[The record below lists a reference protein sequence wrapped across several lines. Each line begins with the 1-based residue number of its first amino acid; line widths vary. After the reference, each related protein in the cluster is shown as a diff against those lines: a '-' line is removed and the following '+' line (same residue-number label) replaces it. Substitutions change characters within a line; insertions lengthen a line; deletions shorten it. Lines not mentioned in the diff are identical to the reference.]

1 MRMPKCFPVAVFI
14 VFALFPYPLVFGQD
28 GPAQGSKEVAEL
40 QQTAVS
46 YYNRGEYEKAIEAYK
61 REIEINPDSVE
72 AYYHLGMAY
81 SSLGKYKEAVE
92 AYGRAI
98 KFRPDYAAAYYNLGH
113 AYSNLNQHDKAIK
126 AFRRSIQYEPDNVE
140 AYFALGTAYY
150 DAGKEEKAVDTFEA
164 AISLKPD
171 NPYAYYRLGLL
182 YFPDGLH
189 ARAAEAFTQVIIRD
203 PRYSEAY
210 FHRAYSYLFLGR
222 GESAASDA
230 ETYLALKGWRAEHS
244 LEMAIVSHF
253 GHLQARQE
261 SGARKVLEDALLEG
275 DPKAWPYP
283 AVEYLLGKI
292 SARLLFKAAPDE
304 AQKAEARAYIGVSL
318 SLQGD
323 QKAAR
328 EHLEWVKEH
337 GGSQP
342 IPFYLA
348 ASEMERIKANSAV
361 SFKK

>member
-1 MRMPKCFPVAVFI
+1 MPECFPVAAFI
-14 VFALFPYPLVFGQD
+14 VFALLPNSFALGQ
-28 GPAQGSKEVAEL
+28 GKPAQEPKDVAEI
-40 QQTAVS
+40 QQAAVS
-46 YYNRGEYEKAIEAYK
+46 YYNRGEYEKAIEEYK
-61 REIEINPDSVE
+61 RAIEINPDSVE

-98 KFRPDYAAAYYNLGH
+98 RIKPEYAAAYYNLGH

-140 AYFALGTAYY
+140 AYFALGNAYS
-150 DAGKEEKAVDTFEA
+150 DSGKEDKAVDTLEA
-164 AISLKPD
+164 AISRKPD

-182 YFPDGLH
+182 YFPGGLH
-189 ARAAEAFTQVIIRD
+189 ARAAEAFTQVITRD
-203 PRYSEAY
+203 PRYGEAY
-210 FHRAYSYLFLGR
+210 YHRAYSYLFLGR

-261 SGARKVLEDALLEG
+261 SAARKVLEEALGEG
-275 DPKAWPYP
+275 DSKAWPYP
-283 AVEYLLGKI
+283 AVEYLMGQI
-292 SARLLFKAAPDE
+292 SARLLFKAGEDE
-304 AQKAEARAYIGVSL
+304 AQKVEARAYIGVSL

-323 QKAAR
+323 YKAAR
-328 EHLEWVKEH
+328 EHLEWVKNH
-337 GGSQP
+337 SDSQP
-342 IPFYLA
+342 IQFFLA
-348 ASEMERIKANSAV
+348 ASEMERIKVNSTV